1 MTPQLQSMLQQAIQA
16 FQGGNLD
23 SAELILKRVLQV
35 DSKNLPALHI
45 LGLIK
50 ASQAS
55 YREAVDFLS
64 KAARIQPKDPS
75 IQYNLAKALS
85 DCGLDKESVPH
96 HKKAVELS
104 PLNPEAWL
112 NYGKTISN
120 LSRHD
125 EAMILYDRALSL
137 EPSYAQAVLNKGA
150 ALKELGRYE
159 EAIAFAERA
168 IELSPNLAEG
178 WMNKGAALKKL
189 KRYEEAIAHYDQ
201 ALRLKSNY
209 HEAWCNKGV
218 ALQELKRYEEA
229 IAHCDQALSL
239 KPDYHEAWCIKGA
252 ALQELKRYEEAIAH
266 YDQALSLK
274 PDYHE
279 AWCIKGAALQE
290 LKRYE
295 EAITHYDQALR
306 LKPNYHE
313 AWCNKGAALQELKR
327 YEEAITHYDQALSL
341 KPNYHEALYNK
352 ATALKEIKRYEEAIA
367 HYDQALSLKPDYH
380 EAWCNKGAA
389 LQELNRYEEAIAHY
403 DQALSLKDD
412 LDWLHGAL
420 VHAKM
425 HICSWS
431 GIADSCKNIVK
442 KILASEKVAVPFAL
456 LALID
461 DASLHKKSAEK
472 YVQEKYPFNLAL
484 GPIPPR
490 TSSTKIR
497 IGYFSA
503 DFKNHPVSIL
513 TAEMFELHD
522 KNNYEIIAFSFG
534 PDDEGSMR
542 LRLRQAFDQFI
553 DVGNMPE
560 IEIAKLSRELKI
572 DIAIDLGGHT
582 LDSRTAIFS
591 YRAAPVQ
598 ISYIGY
604 LGTMGAPYIDYILA
618 DKTLIPDELQRFY
631 SEKIAYLPSYQAN
644 DRRRIASDRIFTRQE
659 LGLPEKGF
667 VFCCFNSNYKIL
679 PATFDGW
686 ARILEAAEGSVLL
699 LYAENQWAE
708 TNLKKEAEARGINS
722 AKIVFGKRM
731 STEEYLARYRACDL
745 FLDTFPYNAG
755 ATASDALWSGV
766 PVLTLMGQ
774 SFASR
779 IAASLLNAV
788 GLPELITS
796 TQKEYETLAIE
807 LAMNPQRLAGIKS
820 KLIEG
825 RLTTP
830 LFDTPLFVKN
840 LESTYMRMY
849 ERDQLGMQP
858 DHLFIP

>member
-1 MTPQLQSMLQQAIQA
+1 MLQQAIQA

-178 WMNKGAALKKL
+178 WMNKGAAL
-189 KRYEEAIAHYDQ
+189 
-201 ALRLKSNY
+201 
-209 HEAWCNKGV
+209 
-218 ALQELKRYEEA
+218 
-229 IAHCDQALSL
+229 
-239 KPDYHEAWCIKGA
+239 
-252 ALQELKRYEEAIAH
+252 QELKRYEEAIAH

-290 LKRYE
+290 LKLYE

-522 KNNYEIIAFSFG
+522 KNNYEIVAFSFG